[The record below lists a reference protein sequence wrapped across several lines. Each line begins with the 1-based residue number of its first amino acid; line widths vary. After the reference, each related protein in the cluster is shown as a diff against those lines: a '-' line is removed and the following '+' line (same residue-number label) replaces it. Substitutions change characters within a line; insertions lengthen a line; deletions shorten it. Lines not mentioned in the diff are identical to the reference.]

1 MGTRGAYGF
10 RVGGQDK
17 VTYNHYD
24 SYPSYLGRNILKYVA
39 LTSPEEIRLAAKRI
53 ILVDPE
59 SKPTPALIEKYS
71 HYADINVASHQ
82 LTDWYCLLRN
92 TQGEISLYSQNLRH
106 MINSSEFLRD
116 SLFCEWSYI
125 MNCDS
130 EICEIYRGFNKDPN
144 APGRYASL
152 RRERASE
159 YYGVFLLDEIPFG
172 EIKLPLVDKLV
183 QRIEKKDRRGV
194 TISS

>member
-10 RVGGQDK
+10 RNNGQDK

-59 SKPTPALIEKYS
+59 SKPTPVLIEKYS
-71 HYADINVASHQ
+71 HYADINVATHNLS
-82 LTDWYCLLRN
+82 DWYCLLRN
-92 TQGEISLYSQNLRH
+92 AQGEIQLYSQGLRH
-106 MINSSEFLRD
+106 MIDGHEFLRD
-116 SLFCEWSYI
+116 SLFCEWAYI
-125 MNCDS
+125 LNTDS
-130 EICEIYRGFNKDPN
+130 EVCEVYRGFNKDWS
-144 APGRYASL
+144 ARGRYASL
-152 RRERASE
+152 RRESASE
-159 YYGVFLLDEIPFG
+159 YYGVALLDEIPFD
-172 EIKLPLVDKLV
+172 EIKLPTLDKLV

-194 TISS
+194 TVSS